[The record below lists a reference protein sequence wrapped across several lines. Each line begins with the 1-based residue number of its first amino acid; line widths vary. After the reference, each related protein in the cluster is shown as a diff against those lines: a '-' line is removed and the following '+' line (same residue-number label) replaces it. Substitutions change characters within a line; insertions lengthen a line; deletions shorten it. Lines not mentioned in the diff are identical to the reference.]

1 LPNAAV
7 SQQNRLLI
15 RAVFLLWILAIAL
28 LVTFCYF
35 ASSLC
40 ITLLIASFLA
50 IVVDPVIVLTER
62 WHIPR
67 TLSAALVILGGT
79 AIIGLMAYAS
89 YNKVSGVVD
98 DLPVYARRVG
108 QAVAPLTKKIQKV
121 EDSAGRLNSSPAP
134 RRVPEVKIRDTYP
147 EWTSYIVRGVGP
159 LSGIVLILAVVPF
172 LMFFLL
178 IQKERLKQKL
188 SIVWGEKIDVSV
200 LVTGVTDMVRGF
212 VVGNLIIGMIS
223 AVVTMIVLIVLHVQ
237 GAILL
242 GAVSGMFNLIPFV
255 GAILAS
261 IVPMAAALIQD
272 LPISTLVIIF
282 VTVVA
287 LHTIAQNLLVPRLIG
302 GRVSISP
309 VAATLGI
316 LFWGWL
322 WGLIGIVLAVPL
334 TALVKLIADANP
346 HLSKISNLLAEKP
359 KAVPPWS
366 RATGKPGNLGTQQ
379 PAPEVHR

>member
-1 LPNAAV
+1 MPSAGV
-7 SQQNRLLI
+7 SQQNRLLV
-15 RAVFLLWILAIAL
+15 RAVFLLWIVAIAL
-28 LVTFCYF
+28 FVTFCYF

-50 IVVDPVIVLTER
+50 IVVDPVVVYMGR

-67 TLSAALVILGGT
+67 TMSAALVILAGT
-79 AIIGLMAYAS
+79 AIIGLLAYAS
-89 YNKVSGVVD
+89 YNKVSVVVD

-121 EDSAGRLNSSPAP
+121 EDSAGRLNAGPAP

-147 EWTSYIVRGVGP
+147 DWTSYIVRGVGP
-159 LSGIVLILAVVPF
+159 LSGIVLIVAVVPF

-188 SIVWGEKIDVSV
+188 AIVWGEKIDVSV
-200 LVTGVTDMVRGF
+200 LVTGMTDMVRGF

-223 AVVTMIVLIVLHVQ
+223 ATVTIIVLVVLHVE
-237 GAILL
+237 GAILI

-272 LPISTLVIIF
+272 LPLTTLAIIF
-282 VTVVA
+282 VTVLA
-287 LHTIAQNLLVPRLIG
+287 LHTIAQNLLVPRIIG
-302 GRVSISP
+302 ARVSISP

-366 RATGKPGNLGTQQ
+366 RASGTPGNVTGM
-379 PAPEVHR
+379 HG